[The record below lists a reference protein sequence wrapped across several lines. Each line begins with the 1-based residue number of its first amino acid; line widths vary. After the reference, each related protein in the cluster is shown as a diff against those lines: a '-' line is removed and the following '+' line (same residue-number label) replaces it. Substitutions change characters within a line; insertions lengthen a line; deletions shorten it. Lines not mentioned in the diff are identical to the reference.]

1 MKSLM
6 FRWARAETKGE
17 KIVVVVL
24 TALILSGITAVA
36 FTACNFIGVE
46 YYENYS
52 EIPIVALSDNYYVS
66 VSGILSSVSSSYE
79 GVVVYAVNVGH
90 GIVIKRIY
98 IGDNVY
104 FEESDSADP
113 KLVMVYKMQHGRIIG
128 TCKHLSYYKFIVP
141 PGSISR
147 SFNIDLN

>member
-1 MKSLM
+1 M
-6 FRWARAETKGE
+6 
-17 KIVVVVL
+17 
-24 TALILSGITAVA
+24 
-36 FTACNFIGVE
+36 
-46 YYENYS
+46 
-52 EIPIVALSDNYYVS
+52 
-66 VSGILSSVSSSYE
+66 
-79 GVVVYAVNVGH
+79 VYAVNVGH
-90 GIVIKRIY
+90 GIVIKRTY

-128 TCKHLSYYKFIVP
+128 TSKHLSYYKFIVP